1 MEEAESPVGINA
13 EAINR
18 TAVVRDPYARWCG
31 RRGAARPL
39 PIPIVPSLFSIF
51 LLQDVMR
58 ADPAKEHLSRLK
70 LKSWWSPNL
79 SYL

>member
-1 MEEAESPVGINA
+1 VEEAESPVGINA

-39 PIPIVPSLFSIF
+39 PIPIR
-51 LLQDVMR
+51 QNED
-58 ADPAKEHLSRLK
+58 KEGNKRIIMLDFYTSK
-70 LKSWWSPNL
+70 A
-79 SYL
+79 YI

>member
-1 MEEAESPVGINA
+1 MEEAEIPVGINA

-39 PIPIVPSLFSIF
+39 PIPIT
-51 LLQDVMR
+51 QDIE
-58 ADPAKEHLSRLK
+58 K
-70 LKSWWSPNL
+70 
-79 SYL
+79 